1 MSATTAAAGTSAS
14 AQFRDLASKSSG
26 AVLASVLGQITQHPE
41 IFVFGE
47 FLALDSVRAAAG
59 SKEHALLELFAYDR
73 YEHYIGTDQFMCAL
87 FLFAFFTFFFFFFF
101 FFRQR
106 ERRRCQH
113 SQQRKRKN

>member
-1 MSATTAAAGTSAS
+1 MNKLKAKRESTIQKQYFRFLENGSSATRMTSAGTSAA

-59 SKEHALLELFAYDR
+59 TQGACVAR
-73 YEHYIGTDQFMCAL
+73 VVCI
-87 FLFAFFTFFFFFFF
+87 
-101 FFRQR
+101 
-106 ERRRCQH
+106 
-113 SQQRKRKN
+113 